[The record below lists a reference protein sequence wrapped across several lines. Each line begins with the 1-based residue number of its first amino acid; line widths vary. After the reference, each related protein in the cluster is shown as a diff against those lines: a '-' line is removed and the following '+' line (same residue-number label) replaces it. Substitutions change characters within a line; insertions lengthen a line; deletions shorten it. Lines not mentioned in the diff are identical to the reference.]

1 MAILLVQQKER
12 ESPSNGMS
20 HSLRSYE
27 KEKGHDVE
35 RIQANLNRLEKPV
48 MKHTNDYINI
58 RWAALVSVK

>member
-1 MAILLVQQKER
+1 
-12 ESPSNGMS
+12 MS

-35 RIQANLNRLEKPV
+35 RIQANLNRFEKPV

-58 RWAALVSVK
+58 KWAASVSVK